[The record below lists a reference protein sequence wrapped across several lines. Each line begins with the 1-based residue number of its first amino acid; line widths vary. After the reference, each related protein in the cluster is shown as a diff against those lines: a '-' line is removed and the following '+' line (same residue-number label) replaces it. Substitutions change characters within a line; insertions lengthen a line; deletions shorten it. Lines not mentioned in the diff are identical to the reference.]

1 MILLTINKWL
11 LHYGC
16 KSSCTVLQSTCNV
29 ALWEFNTPCCTL
41 RVHHR
46 NTASVTWS
54 CFHQSAKQFVVG
66 HTIIQDIYS
75 CCMNQLF
82 PSVLWH
88 SWLDDG
94 KDIRPITKPVHRISP
109 SFTILSTKPIYR
121 WSQLTN
127 TLHWTLYTYLY
138 TLVCI
143 INRFYIN
150 NKLTGKQC

>member
-1 MILLTINKWL
+1 LYFDFATLAVEFFGLSLSFLHTSCQCSVNYFIYKSHAAMILLTINKWL

-88 SWLDDG
+88 SWLD
-94 KDIRPITKPVHRISP
+94 
-109 SFTILSTKPIYR
+109 
-121 WSQLTN
+121 
-127 TLHWTLYTYLY
+127 
-138 TLVCI
+138 
-143 INRFYIN
+143 
-150 NKLTGKQC
+150 